1 MKLKL
6 IEHTL
11 FKQKPL
17 QSSEL
22 SYEEKVSLYPGT
34 EFEINSYTQAENGHF
49 QVSLLNPLLDGKQIW
64 YVYSSHVEFSEMMG
78 EPAFFEEPYEMPV
91 APPTTPTKQQTLSWI
106 WPMKGSSM
114 GDVTE
119 FGYTRGRLHA
129 GIDIGGFTPDEC
141 YAASD
146 GIVTQIKNDTS
157 GGEGRAIYI
166 KRADGWEHV
175 YYHLREILVKEGEP
189 VCLGQLIAIRGG
201 SGWDC
206 EGVEIDGGGYSIHLH
221 FEVHTPD
228 GEPVDPRTVLHNLN
242 LCQLLQ

>member
-1 MKLKL
+1 MKLRL

-22 SYEEKVSLYPGT
+22 SYEEKVSLFPGT
-34 EFEINSYTQAENGHF
+34 EFEINNYAEAENGHF
-49 QVSLLNPLLDGKQIW
+49 QISLLDPLLNGKQIW
-64 YVYSSHVEFSEMMG
+64 YVYSSHVELTENLG
-78 EPAFFEEPYEMPV
+78 EPAYFEVPCQVPAAPV
-91 APPTTPTKQQTLSWI
+91 ETPRESTNLTWI

-114 GDVTE
+114 GPETE
-119 FGYTRGRLHA
+119 FGYARGRLHA

-141 YAASD
+141 YAASE
-146 GIVTQIKNDTS
+146 GIVTQVKNDTS

-166 KRADGWEHV
+166 QRSDGWQHV
-175 YYHLREILVKEGEP
+175 YYHLREILVKQGDS
-189 VCLGQLIAIRGG
+189 VSQGQLIAIRGG
-201 SGWDC
+201 SGWDA

-228 GEPVDPRTVLHNLN
+228 GEPVDPRSVLPNDGSVVMV
-242 LCQLLQ
+242 